1 MPPINGAA
9 RPGSGRSRWVACVAS
24 GHAHWSVALGYDH
37 LFMANRDVGVVFDP
51 VFVAALNHKERIGQ
65 DVDVVTARIDYRFG
79 GPVTARY

>member
-1 MPPINGAA
+1 
-9 RPGSGRSRWVACVAS
+9 
-24 GHAHWSVALGYDH
+24 
-37 LFMANRDVGVVFDP
+37 MANRDVGVVFDP